1 CVSRGKT
8 LKFISKS
15 LSFICK
21 WGEKIVMITSSG
33 SGATITYADKIVNQG
48 INDLRNAIQALESSF
63 AKNIEGDNKLEMVE
77 GFNEIKQQY
86 DELFAQYEALFL
98 RNVES
103 TKKSTD
109 KLIETDKTVASD
121 IRLLT

>member
-1 CVSRGKT
+1 
-8 LKFISKS
+8 
-15 LSFICK
+15 
-21 WGEKIVMITSSG
+21 MITSSG
-33 SGATITYADKIVNQG
+33 SGNTIKYEDKIVNQG

-77 GFNEIKQQY
+77 AFNEIKQQY